1 MRIYSMTATFGKLQH
16 ETLTLKPGLN
26 VIHAPNEWGKS
37 TWCAFLINMLYG
49 IETRS
54 RSTGAT
60 LADKEHYAPWSGAPM
75 SGRIELCWN
84 GRDITIERTSTG
96 RTPFGAFQ
104 AYETETGLAVPELNG
119 ANCGQ
124 QLLGVERSVFQRAGF
139 LRLADLPVTADDAL
153 RRRLN
158 NLVTTGDESGAGDKL
173 SGSLRD
179 LKNKCRSN
187 RTTGLIPDAEG
198 EREQLHSQLNELYDL
213 KKQAQQ
219 LQSRRESLAA
229 ELGALENHRV
239 ALRHTASQQGP
250 RQLEQAREAA
260 RIAQAQW
267 EELSAQAQALPDRE
281 TLLQAQAQARQLQEL
296 ETAQQLRRS
305 ALPPEPAA
313 PSVPSCYEGMT
324 AQQAQEQAQKDLDAR
339 KQELEKRAN
348 PAGPAL
354 YCICNALLLFA
365 IIFSKQLWLQLLCGC
380 LAAALFVCL
389 LLSVSRGKKQ
399 KQNTLQAL
407 EDRHPGLSPDR
418 WLSHAREYA
427 QAQEEYE
434 KQRAAWIS
442 QKNTLEQE
450 EAALASQIRSFTSGA
465 SLKDHAAQLA
475 AQQALLDRCSRA
487 MESAQQAQQHLQA
500 LEAVAQPAP
509 APQYPDALTLS
520 QEETERKLTQAR
532 FEQQQL
538 QIQLGQC
545 QGRAEALGQE
555 SALRAKLDT
564 LNRRIERLEDHYYA
578 LELAQDALFKA
589 SSALQR
595 KFAPRIA
602 KQAQELMGRL
612 TDGRY
617 ERLSMAEDLS
627 LNTSAQQEDTLR
639 GAQWRSDGTMDQLYL
654 ALRLSVARELT
665 PNAPLILDDAL
676 VRFDDQRLEKAMEI
690 LKEEA
695 QQKQVIVFTCQSR
708 ETKMA

>member
-1 MRIYSMTATFGKLQH
+1 MTATFGKLNH
-16 ETLTLKPGLN
+16 ETLTLEPGLN

-49 IETRS
+49 IETRA
-54 RSTGAT
+54 RSTGSG

-75 SGRIELCWN
+75 SGRIELNWN

-104 AYETETGLAVPELNG
+104 AYETETGLNIPELNG

-187 RTTGLIPDAEG
+187 RTTGLLPEAET
-198 EREQLHSQLNELYDL
+198 ERELLHSQLNELYDL
-213 KKQAQQ
+213 KKQTQQ
-219 LQSRRESLAA
+219 IQERQQTLDTQV
-229 ELGALENHRV
+229 GALDNHRI
-239 ALRHTASQQGP
+239 ALRHAASQQGQQ
-250 RQLEQAREAA
+250 QLDQARESAEA
-260 RIAQAQW
+260 AQAQW
-267 EELSAQAQALPDRE
+267 DALSSQIQGLPTPE
-281 TLLQAQAQARQLQEL
+281 QLHQAQAQAQQLQAQ
-296 ETAQQLRRS
+296 ETALQLRRS
-305 ALPPEPAA
+305 SLPPEPAA
-313 PSVPSCYEGMT
+313 APAPSCYEGMT
-324 AQQAQEQAQKDLDAR
+324 PEAAQAQAQEDLLKLQA
-339 KQELEKRAN
+339 LESKKN
-348 PAGPAL
+348 NTLWVAL
-354 YCICNALLLFA
+354 YCIFAGIALAVMVFLNQNMVWILGGAAVGLCGVILALLL
-365 IIFSKQLWLQLLCGC
+365 S
-380 LAAALFVCL
+380 
-389 LLSVSRGKKQ
+389 GKTRK
-399 KQNTLQAL
+399 LQAAIHQIY
-407 EDRHPGLSPDR
+407 DRHPGLSPDR
-418 WLSHAREYA
+418 WLSHVQQYA
-427 QAQEEYE
+427 QAQKETQE
-434 KQRAAWIS
+434 KQAAWEA
-442 QKNTLEQE
+442 QKQALEQD
-450 EAALASQIRSFTSGA
+450 EAALAAQISSFASGEA
-465 SLKDHAAQLA
+465 LA
-475 AQQALLDRCSRA
+475 ACLARYAEQLTLHGQWERA
-487 MESAQQAQQHLQA
+487 KESAQQTQKHLKA

-509 APQYPDALTLS
+509 APQYPDDLS
-520 QEETERKLTQAR
+520 FTQEETERKLTQAR

-538 QIQLGQC
+538 QLKLGQC
-545 QGRAEALGQE
+545 KGRAEALGQE
-555 SALRAKLDT
+555 SAIRARLDA
-564 LNRRIERLEDHYYA
+564 LNRRIARLEDHYYA

-589 SSALQR
+589 SSTLQR

-639 GAQWRSDGTMDQLYL
+639 SIQWRSDGTMDQLYL

-665 PNAPLILDDAL
+665 PQAPLILDDAL
-676 VRFDDQRLEKAMEI
+676 VRFDDRRLEKALEI

-695 QQKQVIVFTCQSR
+695 REKQVILFTCQNR
-708 ETKMA
+708 ESQMI